1 MIDDMMNVDFAVN
14 VLLHMGLEGIGG
26 VVTLW
31 ALQFCEH
38 RRHQVTVWLIFAL
51 FFSILTV
58 RLIG

>member
-1 MIDDMMNVDFAVN
+1 MIGNMMTADFAVD
-14 VLLHMGLEGIGG
+14 VLLHMGLEAIGG
-26 VVTLW
+26 IVTLW

-38 RRHQVTVWLIFAL
+38 RRHQVMVWLVFAL